1 MSGQMVLVVEDN
13 PITRKMVRV
22 ALESDGYRVLEAGDG
37 RSALAAAAERVPD
50 LIVLDY
56 VLPDTDGMR
65 LLEELRLQA
74 GREDLPA
81 LLVTGMVSR
90 LGELR
95 ARAGELTQFLPK
107 PIEPSRLL
115 EVVRAHLC
123 APRTWGEGRTV
134 LVADDDPLNLK
145 LAALRLRH
153 EGYAVETAAGGT
165 EALEKARAAPPDAI
179 LAHAGMPS
187 MDGFALCREVR
198 RDPALA
204 AVPVILFSSAY
215 LDEADREL
223 AHRMGA
229 SALVAR
235 TADLGA
241 AGEALRAALAG
252 GARHPPAAPPAP
264 VLPAP
269 GSGSGDGGA
278 GEGGEEGEAELAALH
293 RQRVQAQL
301 ERQSSQNRALLR
313 QAGIQATAL
322 ALMRSLSEV
331 LGQPANVPEVIGDVL
346 VQCLDAAGLSTGLLY
361 LVEGENRYRLQAHS
375 GIVAAMREDAEAC
388 FGHPEIIHAIVAS
401 GKPAALAAAAT
412 GTVGAA
418 GAPDVPGVGAGAA
431 ADFLTRLGR
440 PSALVVPFVVMG
452 ETFGVLVLASDHQ
465 DLSDSSWF
473 GFAGSLAVQFGQT
486 VALGQSLNRLA
497 ASEERYRALMEQAN
511 DAILVLDAEER
522 IQEANRAALRL
533 LGRPRQEIVGRHY
546 DDFVAP
552 EELEDSRRSRE
563 NLELEGKVRVPLRH
577 LVRPDGSRVP
587 VEVSVSLVHIGDV
600 STDLVILHDITER
613 RRLEAQFQQAQKME
627 SVGRLAGGI
636 AHDFNNLLTLILG
649 YGNLVLQAL
658 ADRPAVSR
666 QVEAIV
672 RAGES
677 AAGLTRQLLAFSR
690 HQVLVPT
697 VIDVNALIRQ
707 LEQMLRRL
715 IGEDIE
721 LVADLEPRLAHIRAD
736 AGQIEQVL
744 MNLVVNARDAMPGGG
759 RLTLSTRNHPAA
771 ADAAV
776 THVALM
782 VADTG
787 CGIDGAVMA
796 HVFEPFFTTK
806 EEGKGT
812 GLGLATVYGIV
823 HQSGGY
829 LEVESAPGEGA
840 SFAVYLPRTDEPAT
854 PPSAATAAAGR
865 GHETILVVE
874 DEASIRSLAREILE
888 GQGYAVL
895 EAPGAD
901 EALRRAAEHA
911 GPIHLLLTDVVMP
924 GKSGVDL
931 AQDLLG
937 LRPGLRVVYMSG
949 YADRAVDADAP
960 GVAFVQK
967 PFDPALLARR
977 VRATLDQRREG
988 EPEG

>member
-1 MSGQMVLVVEDN
+1 MNGHTVLVVEDN
-13 PITRKMVRV
+13 PITRKMMRV
-22 ALESDGYRVLEAGDG
+22 ALESDGYDVLEAGDG
-37 RSALAAAAERVPD
+37 RSALAAAAERPPD

-65 LLEELRLQA
+65 LLEELRRQA

-95 ARAGELTQFLPK
+95 ARSGEHTQFLPK

-115 EVVRAHLC
+115 EVVRAHLS
-123 APRTWGEGRTV
+123 APRASGEGRTV
-134 LVADDDPLNLK
+134 LVVDDDPLNLK
-145 LAALRLRH
+145 LAALRLGH
-153 EGYAVETAAGGT
+153 EGYAVDTAAGGA
-165 EALEKARAAPPDAI
+165 EALEKARATPPDAI
-179 LAHAGMPS
+179 LAHAGMAS

-204 AVPVILFSSAY
+204 TVPVILFTSAY
-215 LDEADREL
+215 LEEADREL
-223 AHRMGA
+223 ARRMGA

-235 TADLGA
+235 TADLAA
-241 AGEALRAALAG
+241 AGEALRTALRGGAG
-252 GARHPPAAPPAP
+252 GA
-264 VLPAP
+264 
-269 GSGSGDGGA
+269 GGGGA
-278 GEGGEEGEAELAALH
+278 DETEAELAALH

-361 LVEGENRYRLQAHS
+361 LVEGENRYRLQAQS
-375 GIVAAMREDAEAC
+375 GIAAAMREDAETC
-388 FGHPEIIHAIVAS
+388 FGHPEIIHAIVAL
-401 GKPAALAAAAT
+401 GRPAALAAAA
-412 GTVGAA
+412 AA
-418 GAPDVPGVGAGAA
+418 PAVPGIGAGVDPAVA
-431 ADFLTRLGR
+431 SFLTRLGR

-465 DLSDSSWF
+465 DLADSSWL

-497 ASEERYRALMEQAN
+497 ASEERYRALMEQAH
-511 DAILVLDAEER
+511 DAILVLDLEQR
-522 IQEANRAALRL
+522 IQEANRAALDL
-533 LGRPRQEIVGRHY
+533 LGRPRGEIVGRLY

-552 EELEDSRRSRE
+552 EELEASRRSRASVTVA
-563 NLELEGKVRVPLRH
+563 GKVWVPLRH
-577 LVRPDGSRVP
+577 LVRADGSRVA
-587 VEVSVSLVHIGDV
+587 VETSVSLVRIGDE
-600 STDLVILHDITER
+600 STVLAILRDITER
-613 RRLEAQFQQAQKME
+613 QRLEAQFQQAQKME

-666 QVEAIV
+666 QVEAILQ
-672 RAGES
+672 AGES
-677 AAGLTRQLLAFSR
+677 AARLTRQLLAFSR

-697 VIDVNALIRQ
+697 VVDVNALIRQ

-721 LVADLEPRLAHIRAD
+721 LVTDLEPRLARIRAD

-759 RLTLSTRNHPAA
+759 RVILSTRNHTAVASAGAAGAALTADDADAEAA
-771 ADAAV
+771 ATHAV
-776 THVALM
+776 LK

-787 CGIDGAVMA
+787 CGIDSAVMA
-796 HVFEPFFTTK
+796 HLFEPFFTTK
-806 EEGKGT
+806 AEGKGT

-823 HQSGGY
+823 HQSGGH
-829 LEVESAPGEGA
+829 LEVESTPGEGA
-840 SFAVYLPRTDEPAT
+840 SFTVFLPRTHEPVA
-854 PPSAATAAAGR
+854 PPSAAAAAAGR

-874 DEASIRSLAREILE
+874 DETSIRSLAREILE

-895 EAPGAD
+895 VAASAG

-911 GPIHLLLTDVVMP
+911 GPIHLLLTDVIMP
-924 GKSGVDL
+924 GESGVEL
-931 AQDLLG
+931 ARDLLG
-937 LRPGLRVVYMSG
+937 RRPGLRVVYMSG
-949 YADRAVDADAP
+949 YADRAVPADVP
-960 GVAFVQK
+960 GAAFVQK

-977 VRATLDQRREG
+977 VRATLDQGREDPSPSPPAG
-988 EPEG
+988 D

>member
-1 MSGQMVLVVEDN
+1 MNGHTVLVVEDN
-13 PITRKMVRV
+13 PITRKMMRV
-22 ALESDGYRVLEAGDG
+22 ALESDGYDVLEAGDG
-37 RSALAAAAERVPD
+37 RSALAAAAERPPD

-65 LLEELRLQA
+65 LLEELRRQA

-95 ARAGELTQFLPK
+95 ARSGEHTQFLPK

-115 EVVRAHLC
+115 EVVRAHLS
-123 APRTWGEGRTV
+123 APRASGEGRTV
-134 LVADDDPLNLK
+134 LVVDDDPLNLK
-145 LAALRLRH
+145 LAALRLGH
-153 EGYAVETAAGGT
+153 EGYAVDTAAGGA
-165 EALEKARAAPPDAI
+165 EALEKARATPPDAI
-179 LAHAGMPS
+179 LAHAGMAS

-204 AVPVILFSSAY
+204 TVPVILFTSAY
-215 LDEADREL
+215 LEEADREL
-223 AHRMGA
+223 ARRMGA

-235 TADLGA
+235 TADLAA
-241 AGEALRAALAG
+241 AGEALRTALRGGAG
-252 GARHPPAAPPAP
+252 GA
-264 VLPAP
+264 
-269 GSGSGDGGA
+269 GGGGA
-278 GEGGEEGEAELAALH
+278 DETEAELAALH

-361 LVEGENRYRLQAHS
+361 LVEGENRYRLQAQS
-375 GIVAAMREDAEAC
+375 GIAAAMREDAETC
-388 FGHPEIIHAIVAS
+388 FGHPEIIHAIVAL
-401 GKPAALAAAAT
+401 GRPAALAAAA
-412 GTVGAA
+412 AA
-418 GAPDVPGVGAGAA
+418 PAVPGIGAGVDPAVA
-431 ADFLTRLGR
+431 SFLTRLGR

-465 DLSDSSWF
+465 DLADSSWL

-497 ASEERYRALMEQAN
+497 ASEERYRALMEQAH
-511 DAILVLDAEER
+511 DAILVLDLEQR
-522 IQEANRAALRL
+522 IQEANRAALDL
-533 LGRPRQEIVGRHY
+533 LGRPRGEIVGRLY

-552 EELEDSRRSRE
+552 EELEASRRSRASVTVA
-563 NLELEGKVRVPLRH
+563 GKVWVPLRH
-577 LVRPDGSRVP
+577 LVRADGSRVA
-587 VEVSVSLVHIGDV
+587 VETSVSLVRIGDE
-600 STDLVILHDITER
+600 STVLAILRDITER
-613 RRLEAQFQQAQKME
+613 QRLEAQFQQAQKME

-666 QVEAIV
+666 QVEAILQ
-672 RAGES
+672 AGES
-677 AAGLTRQLLAFSR
+677 AARLTRQLLAFSR

-697 VIDVNALIRQ
+697 VVDVNALIRQ

-721 LVADLEPRLAHIRAD
+721 LVTDLEPRLARIRAD

-759 RLTLSTRNHPAA
+759 RVILSTRNHTAVASAGAAGAALTADDADAEAA
-771 ADAAV
+771 ATHAV
-776 THVALM
+776 LK

-787 CGIDGAVMA
+787 CGIDSAVMA
-796 HVFEPFFTTK
+796 HLFVPFFTTK
-806 EEGKGT
+806 AEGKGT

-823 HQSGGY
+823 HQSGGH
-829 LEVESAPGEGA
+829 LEVESTPGEGA
-840 SFAVYLPRTDEPAT
+840 SFTVFLPRTHEPVA
-854 PPSAATAAAGR
+854 PPSAAAAAAGR

-874 DEASIRSLAREILE
+874 DETSIRSLAREILE

-895 EAPGAD
+895 VAASAG

-911 GPIHLLLTDVVMP
+911 GPIHLLLTDVIMP
-924 GKSGVDL
+924 GESGVEL
-931 AQDLLG
+931 ARDLLG
-937 LRPGLRVVYMSG
+937 RRPGLRVVYMSG
-949 YADRAVDADAP
+949 YADRAVPADVP
-960 GVAFVQK
+960 GAAFVQK

-977 VRATLDQRREG
+977 VRATLDQGREDPSPSPPAG
-988 EPEG
+988 D

>member
-1 MSGQMVLVVEDN
+1 MNGHTVLVVEDN

-22 ALESDGYRVLEAGDG
+22 ALESDGYLVLEAGDG
-37 RSALAAAAERVPD
+37 RSALAAAAERPPD

-56 VLPDTDGMR
+56 VLPDTDGMQ
-65 LLEELRLQA
+65 LLEELRRQA

-95 ARAGELTQFLPK
+95 ARGGELTQFLPK

-115 EVVRAHLC
+115 EAVRAYLS
-123 APRTWGEGRTV
+123 APKTSGEGRTV
-134 LVADDDPLNLK
+134 LVADDDPFNLK
-145 LAALRLRH
+145 LAVLCLGH
-153 EGYAVETAAGGT
+153 EGYAVDTATGGA

-223 AHRMGA
+223 ARKMGA
-229 SALVAR
+229 AALVPR
-235 TADLGA
+235 TADLGTA
-241 AGEALRAALAG
+241 REALHAALCG
-252 GARHPPAAPPAP
+252 GAQCSPAAAAAA

-269 GSGSGDGGA
+269 GGGSGGFGGG
-278 GEGGEEGEAELAALH
+278 GEGGGGGEAGEAAEAELAALH

-301 ERQSSQNRALLR
+301 ERQASQNRALLR

-361 LVEGENRYRLQAHS
+361 LVEGENRYRLQACS
-375 GIVAAMREDAEAC
+375 GIAAAMRGDAEAC
-388 FGHPEIIHAIVAS
+388 FGHPEIIHAIVAY
-401 GKPAALAAAAT
+401 GRPAALATASAS
-412 GTVGAA
+412 
-418 GAPDVPGVGAGAA
+418 DVPGVGAGAGA
-431 ADFLTRLGR
+431 SFLTRLGR

-465 DLSDSSWF
+465 DLSDNSWL

-497 ASEERYRALMEQAN
+497 ASEERYRALMEQAH
-511 DAILVLDAEER
+511 DAILVLDMDQR
-522 IQEANRAALRL
+522 IQEANRAALDL
-533 LGRPRQEIVGRHY
+533 LGQPRREIVGRYY

-552 EELEDSRRSRE
+552 EELEESRRSRARVAA
-563 NLELEGKVRVPLRH
+563 EGKVRVPLRH
-577 LVRPDGSRVP
+577 LLRADGSRVA
-587 VEVSVSLVHIGDV
+587 VETSVSLVRIGEE
-600 STDLVILHDITER
+600 STILAILRDITER

-627 SVGRLAGGI
+627 SVGRLAGGL

-649 YGNLVLQAL
+649 YGNMVLQAL
-658 ADRPAVSR
+658 GDRPALSR

-721 LVADLEPRLAHIRAD
+721 LVADLEPRLARIRAD

-759 RLTLSTRNHPAA
+759 KLTLSTRNHPAGA
-771 ADAAV
+771 ADAAA
-776 THVALM
+776 THVVLR

-787 CGIDGAVMA
+787 CGIDAAVMA
-796 HVFEPFFTTK
+796 HLFEPFFTTK

-823 HQSGGY
+823 HQSGGRI
-829 LEVESAPGEGA
+829 EVESAPGEGA
-840 SFAVYLPRTDEPAT
+840 CFVVHLPRTHEPA
-854 PPSAATAAAGR
+854 PPATAATAAPGR
-865 GHETILVVE
+865 GHETILVAE
-874 DEASIRSLAREILE
+874 DEASIRLLAREILE
-888 GQGYAVL
+888 GQGYTVL
-895 EAPGAD
+895 EAAGPD

-911 GPIHLLLTDVVMP
+911 GPIHLLLTDVIMP
-924 GKSGVDL
+924 GMSGVDL
-931 AQDLLG
+931 ARDLLAR
-937 LRPGLRVVYMSG
+937 RPGLRIVYMSG
-949 YADRAVDADAP
+949 YADRAVPADVP

-967 PFDPALLARR
+967 PFDPTLLARR
-977 VRATLDQRREG
+977 VRVTLDQRRAES
-988 EPEG
+988 

>member
-1 MSGQMVLVVEDN
+1 VNGHTVLVVEDN
-13 PITRKMVRV
+13 PITRKMMRV
-22 ALESDGYRVLEAGDG
+22 ALESDGYDVLEAGDG
-37 RSALAAAAERVPD
+37 RSALAAAAERPPD

-65 LLEELRLQA
+65 LLEELRRQA

-95 ARAGELTQFLPK
+95 ARSGEHTQFLPK

-115 EVVRAHLC
+115 EVVRAHLS
-123 APRTWGEGRTV
+123 APRASGEGRTV
-134 LVADDDPLNLK
+134 LVVDDDPLNLK
-145 LAALRLRH
+145 LAALRLGH
-153 EGYAVETAAGGT
+153 EGYAVDTAAGGA
-165 EALEKARAAPPDAI
+165 EALEKARATPPDAI
-179 LAHAGMPS
+179 LAHAGMAS

-204 AVPVILFSSAY
+204 TVPVILFTSAY
-215 LDEADREL
+215 LEEADREL
-223 AHRMGA
+223 ARRMGA

-235 TADLGA
+235 TADLAA
-241 AGEALRAALAG
+241 AGEALRTALRGGAG
-252 GARHPPAAPPAP
+252 GA
-264 VLPAP
+264 
-269 GSGSGDGGA
+269 GGGGA
-278 GEGGEEGEAELAALH
+278 DETEAELAALH

-361 LVEGENRYRLQAHS
+361 LVEGENRYRLQAQS
-375 GIVAAMREDAEAC
+375 GIAAAMREDAETC
-388 FGHPEIIHAIVAS
+388 FGHPEIIHAIVAL
-401 GKPAALAAAAT
+401 GRPAALAAAA
-412 GTVGAA
+412 AA
-418 GAPDVPGVGAGAA
+418 PAVPGIGAGVDPAVA
-431 ADFLTRLGR
+431 SFLTRLGR

-465 DLSDSSWF
+465 DLADSSWL

-497 ASEERYRALMEQAN
+497 ASEERYRALMEQAH
-511 DAILVLDAEER
+511 DAILVLDLEQR
-522 IQEANRAALRL
+522 IQEANRAALDL
-533 LGRPRQEIVGRHY
+533 LGRPRGEIVGRLY

-552 EELEDSRRSRE
+552 EELEASRRSRASVTVA
-563 NLELEGKVRVPLRH
+563 GKVWVPLRH
-577 LVRPDGSRVP
+577 LVRADGSRVA
-587 VEVSVSLVHIGDV
+587 VETSVSLVRIGDE
-600 STDLVILHDITER
+600 STVLAILRDITER
-613 RRLEAQFQQAQKME
+613 QRLEAQFQQAQKME

-666 QVEAIV
+666 QVEAILQ
-672 RAGES
+672 AGES
-677 AAGLTRQLLAFSR
+677 AARLTRQLLAFSR

-697 VIDVNALIRQ
+697 VVDVNALIRQ

-721 LVADLEPRLAHIRAD
+721 LVTDLEPRLARIRAD

-759 RLTLSTRNHPAA
+759 RVILSTRNHTAVASAGAAGAALTADDADAEAA
-771 ADAAV
+771 ATHAV
-776 THVALM
+776 LK

-787 CGIDGAVMA
+787 CGIDSAVMA
-796 HVFEPFFTTK
+796 HLFEPFFTTK
-806 EEGKGT
+806 AEGKGT

-823 HQSGGY
+823 HQSGGH
-829 LEVESAPGEGA
+829 LEVESTPGEGA
-840 SFAVYLPRTDEPAT
+840 SFTVFLPRTHEPVA
-854 PPSAATAAAGR
+854 PPSAAAAAAGR

-874 DEASIRSLAREILE
+874 DETSIRSLAREILE

-895 EAPGAD
+895 VAASAG

-911 GPIHLLLTDVVMP
+911 GPIHLLLTDVIMP
-924 GKSGVDL
+924 GESGVEL
-931 AQDLLG
+931 ARDLLG
-937 LRPGLRVVYMSG
+937 RRPGLRVVYMSG
-949 YADRAVDADAP
+949 YADRAVPADVP
-960 GVAFVQK
+960 GAAFVQK

-977 VRATLDQRREG
+977 VRATLDQGREDPSPSPPAG
-988 EPEG
+988 D

>member
-1 MSGQMVLVVEDN
+1 MSGQTVLVVEDN

-22 ALESDGYRVLEAGDG
+22 ALESDGYLVLEAGDG

-65 LLEELRLQA
+65 LLEELRRQA

-95 ARAGELTQFLPK
+95 ARADELTQFLPK

-115 EVVRAHLC
+115 EVVRAHLS
-123 APRTWGEGRTV
+123 APRASGEGRTV
-134 LVADDDPLNLK
+134 LVADDDPFNLK
-145 LAALRLRH
+145 LAALRLGH
-153 EGYAVETAAGGT
+153 EGYAVDTASGGA

-204 AVPVILFSSAY
+204 AVPVILFTSAY

-241 AGEALRAALAG
+241 AGDALREVLRG
-252 GARHPPAAPPAP
+252 GARYPPAAPAAP

-269 GSGSGDGGA
+269 GGGSGGAGA
-278 GEGGEEGEAELAALH
+278 GEGGEAGEAELAALH

-301 ERQSSQNRALLR
+301 ERQSSQNRAMLR

-375 GIVAAMREDAEAC
+375 GIAAAMREDAEAC
-388 FGHPEIIHAIVAS
+388 FGHPELIHAIVAS
-401 GKPAALAAAAT
+401 GRPAALAT
-412 GTVGAA
+412 A

-465 DLSDSSWF
+465 DLSDSSWL

-511 DAILVLDAEER
+511 DAILVLDMEQR
-522 IQEANRAALRL
+522 ILEANRAALDL

-552 EELEDSRRSRE
+552 EELEDSQRSGA
-563 NLELEGKVRVPLRH
+563 NLAVEGKVRVPLRH
-577 LVRPDGSRVP
+577 LVRADGSRVS
-587 VEVSVSLVHIGDV
+587 VETSVSLVRIGDD
-600 STDLVILHDITER
+600 STILAILHDITER

-627 SVGRLAGGI
+627 SVGRLAGGV

-721 LVADLEPRLAHIRAD
+721 LVADLEPRLARIRAD

-771 ADAAV
+771 DAAV
-776 THVALM
+776 THVVLK

-787 CGIDGAVMA
+787 CGIDSAVMA
-796 HVFEPFFTTK
+796 HLFEPFFTTK

-823 HQSGGY
+823 HQSGGH
-829 LEVESAPGEGA
+829 LDVESAPGEGA
-840 SFAVYLPRTDEPAT
+840 SFVVYLPRTDEPAT
-854 PPSAATAAAGR
+854 PASAATAAAGR

-931 AQDLLG
+931 ARDLLG

-949 YADRAVDADAP
+949 YADRAVQADAP

-967 PFDPALLARR
+967 PFDPTLLARR
-977 VRATLDQRREG
+977 VRATLDQRRE
-988 EPEG
+988 ER